1 MQQVI
6 IDEVKKLLIEAG
18 VTGEIVLSTPPRPEM
33 GDAAFPCFALAKEQ
47 KASPVEVSKRL
58 FSKLQDHGSHFL
70 AEVKPFGP
78 YVNFFV
84 RPTAVVEQVV
94 SEVLKK
100 QEHYGENTLGK
111 GRSVMVEYPSNNTHK
126 EFHIGHFRN
135 VCIGNTL
142 VKLYERSGY
151 KVYPVNYLNDF
162 GAHVAR
168 CLWGLEKF
176 HAKEKVPGN
185 KQRWLGEI
193 YAEASGYL
201 KDHPEEGNAVAEI
214 QKKLEAHDKTL
225 WPLFLKTRKWSL
237 ERFDELFAELGVK
250 YVAVFYEKDVKARG
264 QKIVDELLQKK
275 IATVGEGG
283 AIIVD
288 LTSYGLDIALVRKSN
303 GVGLYLTS
311 DLPLA
316 EEKFKKFAVDES
328 VVITGQEQSFYFRQL
343 YKILELMGS
352 KKKLTHL
359 SYGLVNLP
367 EGKMSSRTG
376 NVILYEDL
384 RDQVYE
390 RMFAATAERHGNW
403 PKSRV
408 AKVARVLT
416 QAALKFDFQ
425 KHESVKTITF
435 DVKEATSFEGF
446 SGPYVLYVIARIN
459 SLLGK
464 AVKKPTPRAKIA
476 CDLLV
481 QPEEKQLALILGE
494 YSQMTQ
500 KALRDY
506 NPSVV
511 ARYAFE
517 VAQAFNNFYNKQSI
531 LNAGDGKLVLAR
543 LALCQAVRQVLTNTL
558 GLLTIETVEEM

>member
-47 KASPVEVSKRL
+47 KASPVEVAKRL